1 MNRREELRVRIHGQ
15 EQTVTIPVSE
25 YRRLVQ
31 AADRFAMLYRDT
43 DFYGSVDADLVE
55 KITGIAYRTMEEEDE
70 PEKAEE
76 TAREI
81 DKVLD
86 ALNQAKAEL
95 EEVRKENTELKEAAQ
110 RLGFGYTKL
119 TKE

>member
-1 MNRREELRVRIHGQ
+1 MKDRKEMRFMIHGQ
-15 EQTVTIPVSE
+15 EQMVTIPVSE

-31 AADRFAMLYRDT
+31 VADRFAMLYRDT

-55 KITGIAYRTMEEEDE
+55 KITGIAYRVMDEEAE
-70 PEKAEE
+70 PDKAEE

-81 DKVLD
+81 DKILD
-86 ALNQAKAEL
+86 AMNQAKAEL

-119 TKE
+119 

>member
-1 MNRREELRVRIHGQ
+1 MKDGKEFKGLVLKAEETIR
-15 EQTVTIPVSE
+15 IPVRE
-25 YRRLVQ
+25 YRALVI
-31 AADRFAMLYRDT
+31 ATDRYAMICRDT
-43 DFYGSVDADLVE
+43 DFFGSVDADLVE
-55 KITGIAYRTMEEEDE
+55 KITGIAYRVMDEEAE
-70 PEKAEE
+70 PDKPEE

-81 DKVLD
+81 DKILD

-119 TKE
+119 